1 MNFQYAT
8 ERSRKI
14 GRQKLADKCD
24 EFILA
29 LLLDKGELEKSEPA
43 KQSFLARATALP
55 QAFGKTLSMTRCDTK
70 ISLIASGKSFAACCH
85 QSRDWNVRVSA
96 TDLHPGPRHNN

>member
-8 ERSRKI
+8 EKSRKI
-14 GRQKLADKCD
+14 GKQKLAGKCD

-43 KQSFLARATALP
+43 KQSFLARTALP
-55 QAFGKTLSMTRCDTK
+55 QTFGKNTQYD
-70 ISLIASGKSFAACCH
+70 
-85 QSRDWNVRVSA
+85 
-96 TDLHPGPRHNN
+96 